1 MSELPE
7 PIREFSTA
15 LLATDDGESFTY
27 AFDDATI
34 DVPSRFD
41 GEATAVRWRL
51 DGTVTVRYRRE
62 REEERA

>member
-15 LLATDDGESFTY
+15 LLAIDDGESFTY
-27 AFDDATI
+27 TFDDAI
-34 DVPSRFD
+34 DAPSRFD
-41 GEATAVRWRL
+41 GGATVVRWRL
-51 DGTVTVRYRRE
+51 DGTVTVRHRGE